1 MDFVYLIFLFVLVA
15 LTAGYV
21 WLCGSLEE
29 RK

>member
-1 MDFVYLIFLFVLVA
+1 MDIVYLIFLFVLVG
-15 LTAGYV
+15 LTAGYL